1 MAKGWIK
8 IHRSLVESAVW
19 ADPLRL
25 KAWIDLLLRVNHEDK
40 ELFYGGELI
49 KVKKGQCIT
58 SGRKLADAW
67 GCSEKTA
74 RKIVDQFVD
83 LGMVRRYS
91 RKGRYAVLTVVKYGI
106 YQGSGRTDYRTE
118 DSTDYHYEDSTEDST
133 DYRTDYLQT
142 RMNKNDKNDKNEL
155 KNDKEPKNTAS
166 PFKDPWGREL
176 E

>member
-19 ADPLRL
+19 SDPLRL

-40 ELFYGGELI
+40 ELFQGGELI
-49 KVKKGQCIT
+49 KVGKGQCIT

-91 RKGRYAVLTVVKYGI
+91 RQGRYTVLTVVKYGI
-106 YQGSGRTDYRTE
+106 YQGSGRTEYRTD
-118 DSTDYHYEDSTEDST
+118 DSTEDSTEDST
-133 DYRTDYLQT
+133 DYLQT
-142 RMNKNDKNDKNEL
+142 RMKKNDKNEL